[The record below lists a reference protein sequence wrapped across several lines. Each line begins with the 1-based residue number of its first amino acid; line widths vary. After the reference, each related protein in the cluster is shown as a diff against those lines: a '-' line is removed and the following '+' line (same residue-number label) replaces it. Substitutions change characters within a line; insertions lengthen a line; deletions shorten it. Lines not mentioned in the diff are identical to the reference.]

1 VGWPAAEVFW
11 SYVCVGSLGLSLY
24 LFPLRAFSFPTFL
37 WLSKLVLGRKG
48 EVLGLGKLWRRV
60 GREGGG
66 GQRVGVRLR
75 RVWRVGLFKVTEW
88 LLSRFL
94 VTVSGSRF
102 WIEFSGSWF
111 WIEFAGSWFWLEFS
125 GYRF

>member
-1 VGWPAAEVFW
+1 
-11 SYVCVGSLGLSLY
+11 
-24 LFPLRAFSFPTFL
+24 
-37 WLSKLVLGRKG
+37 
-48 EVLGLGKLWRRV
+48 LWRRV
-60 GREGGG
+60 VWVGGG
-66 GQRVGVRLR
+66 GPWVGVRLR